1 MATGPRPRRHG
12 RGGGHLENCQWFP
25 PRWTLESL
33 GTGPG
38 GYGPGGSH
46 GCQIELIFVPVT
58 DVDRAIDFYVE
69 KVGFTLD
76 MEARVDEN
84 TRFVQVTP
92 PTSACSIAFGE
103 GITDM
108 TPGTQNSIQVVVPDA
123 QAARQDLLDRG
134 VDAPEV
140 TTLAWG
146 SFTSFTDPDGNTWTL
161 QQLPPPGSYDEVQKD

>member
-1 MATGPRPRRHG
+1 
-12 RGGGHLENCQWFP
+12 LVVEDS
-25 PRWTLESL
+25 ES
-33 GTGPG
+33 
-38 GYGPGGSH
+38 SSSR
-46 GCQIELIFVPVT
+46 FV
-58 DVDRAIDFYVE
+58 D

-76 MEARVDEN
+76 MQARVDEH

-123 QAARQDLLDRG
+123 QAARRELIERG
-134 VDAPEV
+134 VNAPEV
-140 TTLAWG
+140 KTLAWG

-161 QQLPPPGSYDEVQKD
+161 QQLPPPGSYDAQKA